1 MTDTAVAATPGRGG
15 AAAIYGFLYQLLAS
29 SARLIEAM
37 VDQFGSSE
45 PDTVTAVLEPA
56 VGGDLEILATGRTC
70 IQLKYRSTA
79 LDSGELIDSVF
90 ADLFIAHCAVPADR
104 YELQPSGGRKR
115 NGPARPSG
123 WAYHPASRRPAS
135 RWFSRI
141 CGRSGRSCVRDSLES
156 ELAYR

>member
-70 IQLKYRSTA
+70 IQLKHRSTA

-90 ADLFIAHCAVPADR
+90 ADLFIAHCAVPAD
-104 YELQPSGGRKR
+104 
-115 NGPARPSG
+115 GPVCSRATSIADTSAVRP
-123 WAYHPASRRPAS
+123 P
-135 RWFSRI
+135 
-141 CGRSGRSCVRDSLES
+141 
-156 ELAYR
+156 